1 MSKPQQQISN
11 GRLHSIAAAL
21 QQRKTGIGTVSN
33 VPKPTANHTPPSP
46 PTATANGKP
55 NYPPAKPS
63 PPINSSPPANSSPP
77 TVPRR
82 SQSCSSAEPKSRH
95 DESPETKTEEES
107 ATNNSQGV
115 SIEPYVTGLCSFI
128 VPSSHFWYDRIFG
141 RNSSLKLFVEI
152 VGFGILTV
160 MNFVWRTQYLPAVCI
175 LTEHLKS
182 GDLQRIN
189 NEE

>member
-21 QQRKTGIGTVSN
+21 QQRKTGIGTVNN

-46 PTATANGKP
+46 TTATANGKP

-63 PPINSSPPANSSPP
+63 PPINSSPP

-82 SQSCSSAEPKSRH
+82 SQSCSSEPKSRH

-115 SIEPYVTGLCSFI
+115 SIEPYVTGQCSFI
-128 VPSSHFWYDRIFG
+128 LLNSHF
-141 RNSSLKLFVEI
+141 
-152 VGFGILTV
+152 
-160 MNFVWRTQYLPAVCI
+160 
-175 LTEHLKS
+175 
-182 GDLQRIN
+182 
-189 NEE
+189 